1 MKVSESWLRE
11 WVNTPLT
18 RDALAKQLTMAGLE
32 VDEVSPVSGNFTGV
46 VVAHVRATHPHPK
59 ADKLTVCEVD
69 AGRAEPLQIV
79 CGASN
84 VRAGLNVALAC
95 PGAKLPGGIAI
106 EKTSLRGETS
116 EGMICSSVELGLED
130 EAEGILELPDDAPVG
145 TPLEDYFKLD
155 DHVFV
160 IELTPNRAD
169 CFCVRGVAR
178 DVAALDDCELNEPD
192 ISPVNPTHDE
202 TMPVDVHA
210 ADACPGYAV
219 RLIRG
224 INPQATTPLWMKE
237 RLRRGGVRPLRPA
250 VDVTQYVMLEFGQ
263 PMHAFDA
270 SKITGHIHVR
280 LSTKGE
286 SLVLLDGQAMT
297 LDAGVLL
304 IADDEKPLAIAGVM
318 GGEASAVGDE
328 TCDVL
333 LESAFFAPHLIA
345 GVARAHGLCTD
356 ASQRFERGV
365 DPALHAKMLERA
377 TELLLA
383 ITGGEPGPVTW
394 VHTDNYVPEIT
405 LTFDPAC
412 VQRVTGLDVP
422 YERMR
427 AMLESLGMT
436 VVLSESDKTWRVAVP
451 SYRFDVRLEVDVIEE
466 IARLHGYDALEPEP
480 LLGVHHAGHV
490 SAVHRLNRK
499 AAACL
504 TARGY
509 HEAITYSFVDPRVQ
523 EAFYPECSPLK
534 LENPL
539 SSELS
544 EMRVSLW
551 PGLMA
556 ALIQNVSRQQETV
569 RCFETGVVFDVCDG
583 VLQERASL
591 AGLLTGE
598 EGVLDWSKPTRA
610 YDFYDMKGDLETLF
624 SGVSEHL
631 WFVPEAHE
639 AFHPGKSA
647 RVYLAERAI
656 GWLGALHPQ
665 LAEVFGLNA
674 EVLLFEIDLDAL
686 GDAHAVRYQP
696 ISKYPQVRRDLSLL
710 VDKTVLARQIEDVVR
725 DTVVPMTQ
733 ALKAF
738 DVFDSY
744 EGAQVPEGKK
754 SLAITLTLQ
763 DTQKTLTEDDI
774 TSVMGAVMS
783 ALETELSAQVRDGA

>member
-11 WVNTPLT
+11 WVNTSLT
-18 RDALAKQLTMAGLE
+18 RDALATQLTMAGLE

-46 VVAHVRATHPHPK
+46 VVAYVRATRPHPK
-59 ADKLTVCEVD
+59 ADKLTICEVD
-69 AGRAEPLQIV
+69 AGRDALLQIV

-84 VRAGLNVALAC
+84 VRKGLNVALAC

-106 EKTSLRGETS
+106 ETTSLRGETS

-130 EAEGILELPDDAPVG
+130 ESEGILELPDDAPIG

-169 CFCVRGVAR
+169 CFSMRGVAR
-178 DVAALDDCELNEPD
+178 DVAALTDGALNEPS
-192 ISPVNPTHDE
+192 IAPINPTHDE
-202 TMPVDVHA
+202 IMHVDVHA
-210 ADACPGYAV
+210 PDACPGYAM
-219 RLIRG
+219 RLIRA
-224 INPQATTPLWMKE
+224 INPHAVTPLWMKE

-286 SLVLLDGQAMT
+286 SLVLLDGQT
-297 LDAGVLL
+297 VTVDAGVLL

-328 TCDVL
+328 TRDVL
-333 LESAFFAPHLIA
+333 LESAFFEPHLIA
-345 GVARAHGLCTD
+345 GVARTHGLCTD

-377 TELLLA
+377 TELLLDIA
-383 ITGGEPGPVTW
+383 GGEAGPVTW
-394 VHTDNYVPEIT
+394 VHAEDYVPHVI

-412 VQRVTGLDVP
+412 VLRMTGLHVP
-422 YERMR
+422 YARMR
-427 AMLESLGMT
+427 TMLESLGMT
-436 VVLSESDKTWRVAVP
+436 VMPSESDGTWRVEVP
-451 SYRFDVRLEVDVIEE
+451 SYRFDVRLEVDLIEE
-466 IARLHGYDALEPEP
+466 IARLYGYDALKPEP

-490 SAVHRLNRK
+490 SAMHTLNRK

-504 TARGY
+504 TSCGY

-523 EAFYPECSPLK
+523 EAFYPDASPLRLK
-534 LENPL
+534 NPL

-569 RCFETGVVFDVCDG
+569 RCFETGVVFDVDDG
-583 VLQERASL
+583 VLSEQALL
-591 AGLLTGE
+591 AGLMTGE
-598 EGVLDWSKPTRA
+598 EGALDWSKTTRIH
-610 YDFYDMKGDLETLF
+610 DFYDMKGDLETLF
-624 SGVSEHL
+624 SDVSKHL
-631 WFVPEAHE
+631 WFAPEVHE
-639 AFHPGKSA
+639 ALHPGKSA

-665 LAEVFGLNA
+665 LVELFGLNN
-674 EVLLFEIDLDAL
+674 EVLLFEVELSSLSEI
-686 GDAHAVRYQP
+686 HAARYQP

-733 ALKAF
+733 ALKAI

-744 EGAQVPEGKK
+744 AGTQVPEGKK
-754 SLAITLTLQ
+754 SLAIALTLQ
-763 DTQKTLTEDDI
+763 DTKKTLTEDDI
-774 TSVMGAVMS
+774 KPVMDAVML
-783 ALETELSAQVRDGA
+783 ALEAELSAQVRDGV

>member
-18 RDALAKQLTMAGLE
+18 RDELANQLTMAGLE
-32 VDEVSPVSGNFTGV
+32 VDEVSPASGSFTGV
-46 VVAHVRATHPHPK
+46 VVAHVHATHPHPK

-69 AGRAEPLQIV
+69 AGRDALLQIV

-95 PGAKLPGGIAI
+95 PGAKLPGGFAI
-106 EKTSLRGETS
+106 ETTSLRGETS

-145 TPLEDYFKLD
+145 TPLDAYFKLD

-169 CFCVRGVAR
+169 CFSIRGVAR
-178 DVAALDDCELNEPD
+178 DVAALGGYELNEPT
-192 ISPVNPTHDE
+192 ITPVNPTHDDI
-202 TMPVDVHA
+202 MPVEVHA
-210 ADACPGYAV
+210 PDACPGYAI

-237 RLRRGGVRPLRPA
+237 RLRRGGVRSLRPA

-270 SKITGHIHVR
+270 SKIIGQIHVR
-280 LSTKGE
+280 LSTNNE
-286 SLVLLDGQAMT
+286 SLTLLDGQVAK

-318 GGEASAVGDE
+318 GGKASAVEDE
-328 TCDVL
+328 TCNVL
-333 LESAFFAPHLIA
+333 LESAFFTPHLVA
-345 GVARAHGLCTD
+345 GVARAHGLCAD

-377 TELLLA
+377 TALLLDIA
-383 ITGGEPGPVTW
+383 GGEAGPVTW
-394 VHTDNYVPEIT
+394 VHTDNHVPEVT
-405 LTFDPAC
+405 LAFDPAS

-422 YERMR
+422 YERMH
-427 AMLESLGMT
+427 AMLASLGMT
-436 VVLSESDKTWRVAVP
+436 VIVSESPEAWQVEVP
-451 SYRFDVRLEVDVIEE
+451 SHRFDVRLEVDLIEE
-466 IARLHGYDALEPEP
+466 IARLYGYDALQPEP
-480 LLGVHHAGHV
+480 LLGVHHAGRV
-490 SAVHRLNRK
+490 SPIHTLNRK

-523 EAFYPECSPLK
+523 EIFYPECSPLK

-544 EMRVSLW
+544 DMRVSLW

-556 ALIQNVSRQQETV
+556 ALMQNVSRQQETV
-569 RCFETGVVFDVCDG
+569 RCFETGVVFDVQDG
-583 VLQERASL
+583 VLHERASL

-598 EGVLDWSKPTRA
+598 EGALDWSKKTHA
-610 YDFYDMKGDLETLF
+610 YDFYDMKGDIEALF
-624 SGVSEHL
+624 SDVSEHL
-631 WFVPEAHE
+631 WFAPETHD

-647 RVYLAERAI
+647 RVYVAERPI
-656 GWLGALHPQ
+656 GWLGALHPE
-665 LAEVFGLNA
+665 LGEMFGLNS
-674 EVLLFEIDLDAL
+674 EVLLFELDLEAL
-686 GDAHAVRYQP
+686 NNTHTVRYQA

-754 SLAITLTLQ
+754 SVAIALTLQ
-763 DTQKTLTEDDI
+763 DIKKTLTEDDI
-774 TSVMGAVMS
+774 KPLMDAVMR
-783 ALETELSAQVRDGA
+783 ALETELGAQVRDGI